1 MVFIRVKWLLIVF
14 SQIYRMKKFFTYIL
28 LFFIFLSCSSEK
40 PLSVKKLKYDWDI
53 NYIAFEDSDTE
64 TPYNSHSNL
73 KNSSLENQTKVKTSL
88 HSVNNNKGFSA
99 SNNKVEPSFFKN
111 NYSYKSPQI
120 IQNERIIKSFNEEQ
134 QIFENKKK
142 SSANKSKIRDKKN
155 KILWT
160 IVSVISIGLGIFMSL
175 FTALL
180 FAFGET
186 IGGVVCLLISI
197 LLAFISYFSLRIV
210 IESNSKVKK
219 NKIKDRFKV
228 VLLLTITSLVSMLT
242 VLSIHNRSFSYNNLW
257 DNIFH
262 PLGLISIL
270 GSIFLIYFSYISVK
284 KIRESNSKDDNKDT
298 DV

>member
-1 MVFIRVKWLLIVF
+1 MVFISVKGLLLVYF
-14 SQIYRMKKFFTYIL
+14 QNYRMKKIFTYIL
-28 LFFIFLSCSSEK
+28 LIFIFLSCSSEK
-40 PLSVKKLKYDWDI
+40 PLSIKKPKYHWDI
-53 NYIAFEDSDTE
+53 NYIASEDYGTE
-64 TPYNSHSNL
+64 TPYNLHSNL
-73 KNSSLENQTKVKTSL
+73 KNSFLKNQTVDKASLPSLTENQE
-88 HSVNNNKGFSA
+88 FSA
-99 SNNKVEPSFFKN
+99 SENIVESIDLKNTYNYKNLAPINQNKTSNKF
-111 NYSYKSPQI
+111 
-120 IQNERIIKSFNEEQ
+120 FNEEP
-134 QIFENKKK
+134 QIFENEK
-142 SSANKSKIRDKKN
+142 SSAKKSKIKDKKN

-180 FAFGET
+180 FSFGET

-228 VLLLTITSLVSMLT
+228 VLLLTMTLLVSILT
-242 VLSIHNRSFSYNNLW
+242 VLSIKNRSLGSIW
-257 DNIFH
+257 ENIFH
-262 PLGLISIL
+262 PLGLVSIL

>member
-1 MVFIRVKWLLIVF
+1 MKRLLVFALLAVLI
-14 SQIYRMKKFFTYIL
+14 I
-28 LFFIFLSCSSEK
+28 SCSSK
-40 PLSVKKLKYDWDI
+40 KILSVRKIAHNGVINNIASQYDFSQMQYSTLNI
-53 NYIAFEDSDTE
+53 S
-64 TPYNSHSNL
+64 
-73 KNSSLENQTKVKTSL
+73 KNSSAKNLSEVEASIQPSK
-88 HSVNNNKGFSA
+88 NNTDFLA
-99 SNNKVEPSFFKN
+99 SKDKVEPSVLIN
-111 NYSYKSPQI
+111 NYSYNSPQI
-120 IQNERIIKSFNEEQ
+120 IQNERINKSFNEKP
-134 QIFENKKK
+134 QIFENEK
-142 SSANKSKIRDKKN
+142 SSAKKSKIKDRKN

-186 IGGVVCLLISI
+186 IGGIVCLLMSI

-210 IESNSKVKK
+210 NESNSKVKK

-228 VLLLTITSLVSMLT
+228 VLLLIMTSLVSMLT
-242 VLSIHNRSFSYNNLW
+242 VLSIHNRGFSSLNLW

-262 PLGLISIL
+262 PLGLVSIL

>member
-14 SQIYRMKKFFTYIL
+14 SQIYRMKKFFIYIL

-99 SNNKVEPSFFKN
+99 SNHKVEPSFFKN

-120 IQNERIIKSFNEEQ
+120 IQNERIIKSSNEEP
-134 QIFENKKK
+134 QIFDNEK

-228 VLLLTITSLVSMLT
+228 MLLLTITSLVSILT
-242 VLSIHNRSFSYNNLW
+242 SLSIKNRSLGSIW
-257 DNIFH
+257 ENIFH

-270 GSIFLIYFSYISVK
+270 GSIFLIYFSYVSVK

>member
-14 SQIYRMKKFFTYIL
+14 SQIYRMKKIFTYIL
-28 LFFIFLSCSSEK
+28 LFFIFLGCSSEK
-40 PLSVKKLKYDWDI
+40 PLSIKKLKYEWQI
-53 NYIAFEDSDTE
+53 NYIASQDYGTE
-64 TPYNSHSNL
+64 TPYNLHSNL
-73 KNSSLENQTKVKTSL
+73 INSFLKNQTVDKVSLPSLTENQE
-88 HSVNNNKGFSA
+88 FSA
-99 SNNKVEPSFFKN
+99 SENIVENIDLKNTYNYKNPSPINQNKTSNKFFK
-111 NYSYKSPQI
+111 
-120 IQNERIIKSFNEEQ
+120 EEP
-134 QIFENKKK
+134 QIFENEK
-142 SSANKSKIRDKKN
+142 SSAKKSKIKDKKN

-186 IGGVVCLLISI
+186 IGGFVCLLISI
-197 LLAFISYFSLRIV
+197 LLAFISYFSLGIV

>member
-1 MVFIRVKWLLIVF
+1 
-14 SQIYRMKKFFTYIL
+14 MKKNLTYIL
-28 LFFIFLSCSSEK
+28 LFLIFICCSSEK
-40 PLSVKKLKYDWDI
+40 PLSIKKLKYDWI
-53 NYIAFEDSDTE
+53 VNYIESQDYGTE
-64 TPYNSHSNL
+64 TLHNLHSNL
-73 KNSSLENQTKVKTSL
+73 INSSLQNQTEVQTSL
-88 HSVNNNKGFSA
+88 PSVKNNQDFLA
-99 SNNKVEPSFFKN
+99 SNDKVEPSVLKN

-120 IQNERIIKSFNEEQ
+120 IQNEIINKSFLEEPK
-134 QIFENKKK
+134 IIEK
-142 SSANKSKIRDKKN
+142 SSSKKSKIKDKKN

-228 VLLLTITSLVSMLT
+228 VLLLTITSLVSILT
-242 VLSIHNRSFSYNNLW
+242 SLSIKNRSVGSIW
-257 DNIFH
+257 ENIFH

-270 GSIFLIYFSYISVK
+270 VSIFLIYFSYVSVK
-284 KIRESNSKDDNKDT
+284 KIRESNPKDDNKDT

>member
-28 LFFIFLSCSSEK
+28 LFFIFLGCSSEK
-40 PLSVKKLKYDWDI
+40 PLSIKKLKYEWQI
-53 NYIAFEDSDTE
+53 NYIASQDYGTE
-64 TPYNSHSNL
+64 TPYNLHSNL
-73 KNSSLENQTKVKTSL
+73 INSSLQNQTKVKTSL

-99 SNNKVEPSFFKN
+99 SNDKVEPSFFKN

-120 IQNERIIKSFNEEQ
+120 IQNERIIKSFNEEP
-134 QIFENKKK
+134 QIFENEK

>member
-14 SQIYRMKKFFTYIL
+14 SQIYRMKKIFTYIL
-28 LFFIFLSCSSEK
+28 LFFIFLGCSSEK
-40 PLSVKKLKYDWDI
+40 PLSIKKLKYEWQI
-53 NYIAFEDSDTE
+53 NYIASQDYGTE
-64 TPYNSHSNL
+64 TPYNLHSNL
-73 KNSSLENQTKVKTSL
+73 INSSLQNQTKVKTSL
-88 HSVNNNKGFSA
+88 HSVNNNKDFSA
-99 SNNKVEPSFFKN
+99 SNDKVEPSFLKN

-120 IQNERIIKSFNEEQ
+120 IQNERINKSFNEEP
-134 QIFENKKK
+134 QIFENEK

-262 PLGLISIL
+262 PLGLMAIL
-270 GSIFLIYFSYISVK
+270 GSIFLIYFSYMSVK

>member
-1 MVFIRVKWLLIVF
+1 
-14 SQIYRMKKFFTYIL
+14 MKKFFTYIL

-99 SNNKVEPSFFKN
+99 SNHKVEPSFFKN

>member
-1 MVFIRVKWLLIVF
+1 
-14 SQIYRMKKFFTYIL
+14 MKKIFTYVL

-40 PLSVKKLKYDWDI
+40 PLSIKKLKYDWEI
-53 NYIAFEDSDTE
+53 NYIASEDYGTE
-64 TPYNSHSNL
+64 TPYNLHSNL
-73 KNSSLENQTKVKTSL
+73 INSFLNNKTVDKANLQSLNENQE
-88 HSVNNNKGFSA
+88 FSA
-99 SNNKVEPSFFKN
+99 SENIVESIDLKNTYNYKNLALINQNKTSNKF
-111 NYSYKSPQI
+111 
-120 IQNERIIKSFNEEQ
+120 FNEEP
-134 QIFENKKK
+134 QIFENEK
-142 SSANKSKIRDKKN
+142 SSAKKSKIKDKKN

-175 FTALL
+175 FSALL

-186 IGGVVCLLISI
+186 IGGVVSLLISI

-228 VLLLTITSLVSMLT
+228 VLLLTMTLLVSILT
-242 VLSIHNRSFSYNNLW
+242 VLSIKNRSLGSIW
-257 DNIFH
+257 ENIFH
-262 PLGLISIL
+262 PFGLISIL

-284 KIRESNSKDDNKDT
+284 KIRESNSKDDNIDT

>member
-1 MVFIRVKWLLIVF
+1 
-14 SQIYRMKKFFTYIL
+14 MKKNLTYIL
-28 LFFIFLSCSSEK
+28 LILIFVSCSSEK
-40 PLSVKKLKYDWDI
+40 PLSIKKLKYDWI
-53 NYIAFEDSDTE
+53 VNYIESQEYGTE
-64 TPYNSHSNL
+64 TLHNL
-73 KNSSLENQTKVKTSL
+73 HINLINSSLQNQTEVQTSL
-88 HSVNNNKGFSA
+88 PSVKNNQDFLA
-99 SNNKVEPSFFKN
+99 SNDKVEPSVLKN

-120 IQNERIIKSFNEEQ
+120 IQNEIINKSFLEEPK
-134 QIFENKKK
+134 IIEK
-142 SSANKSKIRDKKN
+142 SSSKKSKIKDKKN

-228 VLLLTITSLVSMLT
+228 MLLLTITSLVSILT
-242 VLSIHNRSFSYNNLW
+242 SLSIKNRSVGSIW
-257 DNIFH
+257 ENIFH

-270 GSIFLIYFSYISVK
+270 VSIFLIYFSYVSVK

>member
-1 MVFIRVKWLLIVF
+1 
-14 SQIYRMKKFFTYIL
+14 MKKIFTYIL
-28 LFFIFLSCSSEK
+28 LIFIFLSCSSEK
-40 PLSVKKLKYDWDI
+40 PLSIKKPKYDWEI
-53 NYIAFEDSDTE
+53 NYIASQDYGTE
-64 TPYNSHSNL
+64 TPYNLHSNL
-73 KNSSLENQTKVKTSL
+73 INSFLKNQTVDKVSLQSLTENQEFSESENIDLKNTYNYKNLSPINQNKTS
-88 HSVNNNKGFSA
+88 NKF
-99 SNNKVEPSFFKN
+99 
-111 NYSYKSPQI
+111 
-120 IQNERIIKSFNEEQ
+120 FNEEP
-134 QIFENKKK
+134 QIFENEK
-142 SSANKSKIRDKKN
+142 SSAKKSKIKDKKN

-228 VLLLTITSLVSMLT
+228 VLLLIMTSLASMLT
-242 VLSIHNRSFSYNNLW
+242 VLSIHNRGFSSRNLW

-262 PLGLISIL
+262 PLGLVSIL

>member
-1 MVFIRVKWLLIVF
+1 
-14 SQIYRMKKFFTYIL
+14 MKKFFTYIL

-99 SNNKVEPSFFKN
+99 SNHKVEPSFFKN

-134 QIFENKKK
+134 QIFENEK

-262 PLGLISIL
+262 PLGLMAIL
-270 GSIFLIYFSYISVK
+270 GSIFLIYFSYMSVK
-284 KIRESNSKDDNKDT
+284 KIRESNLKDDNKDT

>member
-1 MVFIRVKWLLIVF
+1 MNRLIIFVF
-14 SQIYRMKKFFTYIL
+14 SVV
-28 LFFIFLSCSSEK
+28 LFGSCSSK
-40 PLSVKKLKYDWDI
+40 KVLSEQIKYYWDI
-53 NYIAFEDSDTE
+53 NYNLFKDDGNEK
-64 TPYNSHSNL
+64 PYNVIKNL
-73 KNSSLENQTKVKTSL
+73 KNSPLENQTEVQTCLPSVK
-88 HSVNNNKGFSA
+88 NKQDFLA
-99 SNNKVEPSFFKN
+99 SNDKVEPSVLIN
-111 NYSYKSPQI
+111 NYSYNSPQI
-120 IQNERIIKSFNEEQ
+120 IQNERINKPLNEKP
-134 QIFENKKK
+134 QIFENEK
-142 SSANKSKIRDKKN
+142 SSAKKSKIKDKKN

-186 IGGVVCLLISI
+186 IGGVVCLLMSI

-228 VLLLTITSLVSMLT
+228 MLLLTITSLVSILT
-242 VLSIHNRSFSYNNLW
+242 SLSIKNRSLGSIW
-257 DNIFH
+257 ENIFH

-270 GSIFLIYFSYISVK
+270 GSIFLIYFSYVSVK

>member
-1 MVFIRVKWLLIVF
+1 
-14 SQIYRMKKFFTYIL
+14 MKKNLTYIL
-28 LFFIFLSCSSEK
+28 LILIFVSCSSEK
-40 PLSVKKLKYDWDI
+40 PLSIKKLKYDWI
-53 NYIAFEDSDTE
+53 VNYIESQEYGTE
-64 TPYNSHSNL
+64 TLHNL
-73 KNSSLENQTKVKTSL
+73 HINLINSSLQNQTEVQTSL
-88 HSVNNNKGFSA
+88 PSVKNNQDFLA
-99 SNNKVEPSFFKN
+99 SNDKVELSVLKN
-111 NYSYKSPQI
+111 NYSYKKLPQI
-120 IQNERIIKSFNEEQ
+120 IQNERINKSFNEEP
-134 QIFENKKK
+134 QIFENEK
-142 SSANKSKIRDKKN
+142 SSAKKSKIKDKKN

-228 VLLLTITSLVSMLT
+228 MLLLTITSLVSILT
-242 VLSIHNRSFSYNNLW
+242 SLSIKNRSVGSIW
-257 DNIFH
+257 ENIFH

-270 GSIFLIYFSYISVK
+270 VSIFLIYFSYVSVK
-284 KIRESNSKDDNKDT
+284 KIRESNPKDDNKDT